1 VLAETVEDQLEKS
14 SEGQENQ
21 DGGQQT
27 ENKRMNFNIDDML
40 ILQSCF
46 DGKPLQTCLVYIMLI
61 DLFACLELFLVYIM
75 LIILFEYIMICCFL
89 AKLFQPFI
97 TFSPLFS
104 FHAQSDLGCLLLCL
118 Q

>member
-1 VLAETVEDQLEKS
+1 VLAETVEAQLEGS
-14 SEGQENQ
+14 SEGQEDQ

-27 ENKRMNFNIDDML
+27 ENERKDFNIDDML

-46 DGKPLQTCLVYIMLI
+46 DGKLLQTCLVYIMLI
-61 DLFACLELFLVYIM
+61 N
-75 LIILFEYIMICCFL
+75 LFEYIMICCFL
-89 AKLFQPFI
+89 AKIVQPFI
-97 TFSPLFS
+97 TFSLLFI